1 MDKQQRRVLYTD
13 ENERAASK
21 DRDAQLRFEKE
32 EFMKKM
38 GKINLNKIKTR
49 EKTESKENKA
59 SHKATIGDNA
69 PEAPKIVIK

>member
-1 MDKQQRRVLYTD
+1 MLYTD
-13 ENERAASK
+13 GNERAVSK
-21 DRDAQLRFEKE
+21 DRDTQLRFEKE

-49 EKTESKENKA
+49 EKTESKDNKL
-59 SHKATIGDNA
+59 SNKITLGDNA

>member
-1 MDKQQRRVLYTD
+1 MLYTD
-13 ENERAASK
+13 ENERTAPK

-49 EKTESKENKA
+49 EKTESKENKI
-59 SHKATIGDNA
+59 SSKMTIGDNA
-69 PEAPKIVIK
+69 PDAPKIVIKQS